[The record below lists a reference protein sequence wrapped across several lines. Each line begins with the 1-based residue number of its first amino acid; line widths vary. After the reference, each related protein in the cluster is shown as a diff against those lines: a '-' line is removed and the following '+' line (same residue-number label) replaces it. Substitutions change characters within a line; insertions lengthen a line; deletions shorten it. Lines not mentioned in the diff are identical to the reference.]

1 AGKLVREGQL
11 ESLLNDQGVV
21 RVRVAP
27 DQLDAAATALA
38 VLATVDRPGAAEGD
52 PWLTVHVEPGRA
64 AEVNRTLAGQGIY
77 ASGLES
83 GTDLE
88 LLFLELTGGA
98 ATSSSEGTFRA
109 IDIPEQKKGAA

>member
-1 AGKLVREGQL
+1 
-11 ESLLNDQGVV
+11 V
-21 RVRVAP
+21 RVRVTP
-27 DQLDAAATALA
+27 GQLEAAATALGT
-38 VLATVDRPGAAEGD
+38 LATVDRPGAAEGD

-64 AEVNRTLAGQGIY
+64 AEVNRVLAQQGIF

-98 ATSSSEGTFRA
+98 GTTSSEGTFRA
-109 IDIPEQKKGAA
+109 IDIPEQRRGAA